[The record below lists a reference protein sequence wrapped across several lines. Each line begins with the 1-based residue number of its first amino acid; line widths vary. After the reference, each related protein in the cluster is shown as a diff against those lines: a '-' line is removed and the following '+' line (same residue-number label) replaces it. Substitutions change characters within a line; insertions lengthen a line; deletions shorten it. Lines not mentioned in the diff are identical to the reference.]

1 MKVTTDNLR
10 KAIRQVKALT
20 DQLEQGVK
28 DVFLSDNY
36 LNFLRTMAKFHS
48 YSANNELLIHLQCPN
63 ASYVAGY
70 TTWRD
75 KFHRHVK
82 ANEQGI
88 RILAPAPYRCHEEVE
103 DPITH
108 ELTVRQIT
116 VMSYR
121 TAVCFD
127 YSQTEGEPLPELIH
141 ALTRDVFQYED
152 LLAAIRRVSPAP
164 IDFTDVTGQAYG
176 YFSPNENKIV
186 IQSGLS
192 QVQTV
197 KTALHE
203 LTHSLLHSRDV
214 LKENQKDSV
223 NLNAGSS
230 ALQEEMARE
239 RIVRDKILGSY
250 NFTFP
255 NGPCKSDG
263 CYHLHLHNA
272 DGKTISRTVK
282 AKTIEELKDKIY
294 KYHKDML
301 PSSLTFAEMFQQAQQ
316 DVFRYVKQDSDAYRS
331 KLNSS
336 NRRQQLFDRFIAG
349 TPWEKKKITIFTV
362 QDIDDLILYNL
373 QRYDLRTRALSS
385 LKSIIRMTFDYAISH
400 GCIKYN
406 PYPDLDSRRYRDLLV
421 PDAPVRE
428 RGYTEDELNR
438 ILNYLHQKEESDPR
452 CTTSWALELVVICA
466 LRRGEVPP
474 LRLEDIQ
481 WGRQPGLYLHRT
493 LLEVK
498 NTDSDNKIGYYPVEH
513 TKTHKDRL
521 YPMSDQLKEFLDRY
535 LPIRNAHYPTSPFL
549 FPARRW
555 DNKNHRW
562 EEGGMITDQTIPSFY
577 SRMCTQLGIKRDS
590 SCIRGT
596 HAFRRNAITDTM
608 VASGGNIDL
617 TAQIFGNSPETI
629 RKAYLLDMNYDAK
642 LAALNGCQQKK
653 AMVV

>member
-1 MKVTTDNLR
+1 
-10 KAIRQVKALT
+10 
-20 DQLEQGVK
+20 
-28 DVFLSDNY
+28 
-36 LNFLRTMAKFHS
+36 
-48 YSANNELLIHLQCPN
+48 
-63 ASYVAGY
+63 
-70 TTWRD
+70 
-75 KFHRHVK
+75 
-82 ANEQGI
+82 
-88 RILAPAPYRCHEEVE
+88 
-103 DPITH
+103 
-108 ELTVRQIT
+108 
-116 VMSYR
+116 
-121 TAVCFD
+121 
-127 YSQTEGEPLPELIH
+127 
-141 ALTRDVFQYED
+141 
-152 LLAAIRRVSPAP
+152 
-164 IDFTDVTGQAYG
+164 
-176 YFSPNENKIV
+176 
-186 IQSGLS
+186 
-192 QVQTV
+192 
-197 KTALHE
+197 
-203 LTHSLLHSRDV
+203 
-214 LKENQKDSV
+214 
-223 NLNAGSS
+223 
-230 ALQEEMARE
+230 MARE

-272 DGKTISRTVK
+272 EGKTISRTVK

-301 PSSLTFAEMFQQAQQ
+301 PSSLTFAEMFQKAQQ
-316 DVFRYVKQDSDAYRS
+316 DVFRYVKQNSDAYHS
-331 KLNSS
+331 KLNSF
-336 NRRQQLFDRFIAG
+336 NRRQQLFDRFITG
-349 TPWEKKKITIFTV
+349 TSWEKKKITTFTV

-493 LLEVK
+493 LLEVR

>member
-1 MKVTTDNLR
+1 MFF
-10 KAIRQVKALT
+10 A
-20 DQLEQGVK
+20 QGK
-28 DVFLSDNY
+28 
-36 LNFLRTMAKFHS
+36 K
-48 YSANNELLIHLQCPN
+48 
-63 ASYVAGY
+63 G
-70 TTWRD
+70 
-75 KFHRHVK
+75 
-82 ANEQGI
+82 
-88 RILAPAPYRCHEEVE
+88 
-103 DPITH
+103 
-108 ELTVRQIT
+108 
-116 VMSYR
+116 
-121 TAVCFD
+121 
-127 YSQTEGEPLPELIH
+127 PLPTENRSPLISNT
-141 ALTRDVFQYED
+141 AGMNNIIVYDGST
-152 LLAAIRRVSPAP
+152 LLV
-164 IDFTDVTGQAYG
+164 IDA
-176 YFSPNENKIV
+176 N
-186 IQSGLS
+186 
-192 QVQTV
+192 
-197 KTALHE
+197 
-203 LTHSLLHSRDV
+203 
-214 LKENQKDSV
+214 SV

-239 RIVRDKILGSY
+239 RIVREKILGSY

-316 DVFRYVKQDSDAYRS
+316 DVFRYVKQDSDAYHS

-349 TPWEKKKITIFTV
+349 TSWEKKKITTFTV

-385 LKSIIRMTFDYAISH
+385 LKSIIRMTFDYAVSH
-400 GCIKYN
+400 GCIRHN

-438 ILNYLHQKEESDPR
+438 ILNYLHQKEESDPK

-513 TKTHKDRL
+513 TKTHRDRL

-642 LAALNGCQQKK
+642 LAALNGCQQKE

>member
-1 MKVTTDNLR
+1 
-10 KAIRQVKALT
+10 
-20 DQLEQGVK
+20 
-28 DVFLSDNY
+28 
-36 LNFLRTMAKFHS
+36 
-48 YSANNELLIHLQCPN
+48 
-63 ASYVAGY
+63 
-70 TTWRD
+70 
-75 KFHRHVK
+75 
-82 ANEQGI
+82 
-88 RILAPAPYRCHEEVE
+88 
-103 DPITH
+103 
-108 ELTVRQIT
+108 
-116 VMSYR
+116 
-121 TAVCFD
+121 
-127 YSQTEGEPLPELIH
+127 
-141 ALTRDVFQYED
+141 
-152 LLAAIRRVSPAP
+152 
-164 IDFTDVTGQAYG
+164 
-176 YFSPNENKIV
+176 
-186 IQSGLS
+186 
-192 QVQTV
+192 
-197 KTALHE
+197 
-203 LTHSLLHSRDV
+203 
-214 LKENQKDSV
+214 
-223 NLNAGSS
+223 
-230 ALQEEMARE
+230 MARE

-272 DGKTISRTVK
+272 EGKTISRTVK

-316 DVFRYVKQDSDAYRS
+316 DVFRYVKQDSD
-331 KLNSS
+331 
-336 NRRQQLFDRFIAG
+336 DM
-349 TPWEKKKITIFTV
+349 
-362 QDIDDLILYNL
+362 ILYNL

-385 LKSIIRMTFDYAISH
+385 LKSIIRMTFDYAVSH
-400 GCIKYN
+400 GCIRHN
-406 PYPDLDSRRYRDLLV
+406 PYPDLDSRRYRDLLA

-438 ILNYLHQKEESDPR
+438 ILNYLHQKEESDPK

-493 LLEVK
+493 LLEVR

-642 LAALNGCQQKK
+642 LAALNGCQQKE